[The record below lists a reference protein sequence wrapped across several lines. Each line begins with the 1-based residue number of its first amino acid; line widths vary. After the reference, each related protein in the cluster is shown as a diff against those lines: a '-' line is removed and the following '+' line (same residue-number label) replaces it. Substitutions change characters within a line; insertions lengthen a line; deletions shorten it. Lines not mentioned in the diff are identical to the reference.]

1 MSVVD
6 PLVLDSLP
14 RMIGWLSLLGDREV
28 RVDGKLVTDG
38 EGRLPVEIT
47 NSFFRQFT
55 CVDGCFVCCAVL
67 SVTLDYL
74 AEESAWTKMPDE
86 KQELFDHPRVVD
98 VNGQKVLFMSKS
110 KRRGP
115 PHQPRETDGSPYC
128 TFLKPIRPGGGLGCD
143 LWQSGSPLGC
153 ATSYN
158 MRVTEQVRH
167 ERRTVRITK
176 QGMSRSWRY
185 HPAPECEFL
194 TVDKPDIEE
203 NIKLFIR
210 LQEWAE
216 ILHLLPAF
224 ERIETIIDRLIKVHH
239 EGRVPNQTLV
249 FP

>member
-1 MSVVD
+1 MVVD

-14 RMIGWLSLLGDREV
+14 RMIGWLSLLGDRDV
-28 RVDGKLVTDG
+28 RLDGKLVTDG

-74 AEESAWTKMPDE
+74 AEESAWTTMTDDH
-86 KQELFDHPRVVD
+86 QDLFDKPRTID
-98 VNGQKVLFMSKS
+98 VNGQKILVMSKG

-115 PHQPRETDGSPYC
+115 PHQAREQDGSPYC
-128 TFLKPIRPGGGLGCD
+128 SFLKPIRPGGGLGCD
-143 LWQSGSPLGC
+143 LWQTGSPLGC

-158 MRVTEQVRH
+158 MRVAEQMRND
-167 ERRTVRITK
+167 RKFVRITK

-185 HPAPECEFL
+185 HPSPECEFL
-194 TVDKPDIEE
+194 IVDKPDIEE
-203 NIKLFIR
+203 NIKLFGR
-210 LQEWAE
+210 LMEWAS
-216 ILHLLPAF
+216 ILDLTSAF
-224 ERIETIIDRLIKVHH
+224 KRMESIVDTLITIHH
-239 EGRVPNQTLV
+239 EGQVPNQTLV